1 MLDSNDSSTMELFR
15 PATVPASANISTFD
29 PFDTSTTFRGGA
41 SVDGDRNVFG
51 HGDSNTSSSNNL
63 NPPDPALPKGPP
75 ATFQAIVPQL
85 LVDHYVSM
93 IDPSRAQTVDNEIA
107 RHCAF
112 SLPAVAL
119 TLGRSN
125 WPLLKDTYEALA
137 SDMQWKV
144 RRTLA
149 SSIHELG
156 IILGEEAAGQDLIP
170 IFNGFLKVTT
180 IGKSRNPV
188 YFIDLLYFKIITET
202 SVSNLSFLVWF

>member
-41 SVDGDRNVFG
+41 SVDGDRSVFG

-75 ATFQAIVPQL
+75 ATFQSIVPQL

-180 IGKSRNPV
+180 IGNSRNPA
-188 YFIDLLYFKIITET
+188 YFIDSLLTER
-202 SVSNLSFLVWF
+202 SLSNLSFLVWF

>member
-180 IGKSRNPV
+180 IVYSKNLV
-188 YFIDLLYFKIITET
+188 YFFDFYK
-202 SVSNLSFLVWF
+202 

>member
-75 ATFQAIVPQL
+75 ATFQSIVPQL

-188 YFIDLLYFKIITET
+188 YFIDLL
-202 SVSNLSFLVWF
+202 

>member
-75 ATFQAIVPQL
+75 ATFQSIVPQL

-188 YFIDLLYFKIITET
+188 YFIDLLYLITET

>member
-188 YFIDLLYFKIITET
+188 YFIDLL
-202 SVSNLSFLVWF
+202 

>member
-41 SVDGDRNVFG
+41 SVDGDRSVFG

-75 ATFQAIVPQL
+75 ATFQSIVPQL

-180 IGKSRNPV
+180 IGNSRNPA
-188 YFIDLLYFKIITET
+188 YFIDSL
-202 SVSNLSFLVWF
+202 

>member
-29 PFDTSTTFRGGA
+29 PFDTTTTFRGGA

-188 YFIDLLYFKIITET
+188 YFIDLL
-202 SVSNLSFLVWF
+202 

>member
-29 PFDTSTTFRGGA
+29 PFDTTTTFRGGA
-41 SVDGDRNVFG
+41 SIDGDRNVFG

-75 ATFQAIVPQL
+75 ATFQSIVPQL

-180 IGKSRNPV
+180 IVYSKNLV
-188 YFIDLLYFKIITET
+188 YFFDYTNNNVI
-202 SVSNLSFLVWF
+202 

>member
-29 PFDTSTTFRGGA
+29 PFDTTTTFRGGA

-75 ATFQAIVPQL
+75 ATFQSIVPQL

-180 IGKSRNPV
+180 IVYSKNLV
-188 YFIDLLYFKIITET
+188 YFFD
-202 SVSNLSFLVWF
+202 

>member
-1 MLDSNDSSTMELFR
+1 MELFR

-75 ATFQAIVPQL
+75 ATFQSIVPQL

-180 IGKSRNPV
+180 IGNSRNPV
-188 YFIDLLYFKIITET
+188 YFIDLLLTET

>member
-1 MLDSNDSSTMELFR
+1 MELFR

-75 ATFQAIVPQL
+75 ATFQSIVPQL

-188 YFIDLLYFKIITET
+188 YFIDLLYFKKADHNRNKRI
-202 SVSNLSFLVWF
+202 

>member
-180 IGKSRNPV
+180 IGNSRNPV
-188 YFIDLLYFKIITET
+188 YFIDLLYFITET

>member
-1 MLDSNDSSTMELFR
+1 MELFR

-75 ATFQAIVPQL
+75 ATFQSIVPQL

-180 IGKSRNPV
+180 IGNSRNTV
-188 YFIDLLYFKIITET
+188 YFIALLAER
-202 SVSNLSFLVWF
+202 SASNLSFLVWF

>member
-75 ATFQAIVPQL
+75 ATFQSIVPQL

-188 YFIDLLYFKIITET
+188 YFIDL
-202 SVSNLSFLVWF
+202 

>member
-188 YFIDLLYFKIITET
+188 YFIDLLLTET

>member
-188 YFIDLLYFKIITET
+188 YFIDLLYFKADHNRNKRI
-202 SVSNLSFLVWF
+202 

>member
-1 MLDSNDSSTMELFR
+1 MELFR

-188 YFIDLLYFKIITET
+188 YFIDLLYR
-202 SVSNLSFLVWF
+202 S

>member
-188 YFIDLLYFKIITET
+188 YFIDLLYF
-202 SVSNLSFLVWF
+202 

>member
-29 PFDTSTTFRGGA
+29 PFDTTTTFRGGA

-75 ATFQAIVPQL
+75 ATFQSIVPQL

-180 IGKSRNPV
+180 IVYSKNLV
-188 YFIDLLYFKIITET
+188 YFFE
-202 SVSNLSFLVWF
+202 

>member
-75 ATFQAIVPQL
+75 ATFQSIVPQL

-188 YFIDLLYFKIITET
+188 YFIDLLYF
-202 SVSNLSFLVWF
+202 

>member
-188 YFIDLLYFKIITET
+188 YFIDLL
-202 SVSNLSFLVWF
+202 S

>member
-75 ATFQAIVPQL
+75 ATFQSIVPQL

-180 IGKSRNPV
+180 IGNSRNPV
-188 YFIDLLYFKIITET
+188 YFIALLDYSRKKRI
-202 SVSNLSFLVWF
+202 

>member
-75 ATFQAIVPQL
+75 ATFQSIVPQL

-180 IGKSRNPV
+180 IGKSTNPV
-188 YFIDLLYFKIITET
+188 YFIDFLYLR
-202 SVSNLSFLVWF
+202 S

>member
-29 PFDTSTTFRGGA
+29 PFDTTTTFRGGA

-180 IGKSRNPV
+180 IV
-188 YFIDLLYFKIITET
+188 YSK
-202 SVSNLSFLVWF
+202 NLVYLFD

>member
-75 ATFQAIVPQL
+75 ATFQSIVPQL

-180 IGKSRNPV
+180 IVYSKNLV
-188 YFIDLLYFKIITET
+188 YFF
-202 SVSNLSFLVWF
+202 V

>member
-188 YFIDLLYFKIITET
+188 YFIDLLYFNNRKKRI
-202 SVSNLSFLVWF
+202 

>member
-29 PFDTSTTFRGGA
+29 PFDTTTTFRGGA
-41 SVDGDRNVFG
+41 SIDGDRNVFG

-75 ATFQAIVPQL
+75 ATFQSIVPQL

-180 IGKSRNPV
+180 IVYSKNLV
-188 YFIDLLYFKIITET
+188 YFFD
-202 SVSNLSFLVWF
+202 

>member
-75 ATFQAIVPQL
+75 ATFQSIVPQL

-180 IGKSRNPV
+180 IGNS
-188 YFIDLLYFKIITET
+188 
-202 SVSNLSFLVWF
+202 

>member
-1 MLDSNDSSTMELFR
+1 MELFR
-15 PATVPASANISTFD
+15 PATVQASTNISTFD
-29 PFDTSTTFRGGA
+29 PFDTTTTFRGGGA
-41 SVDGDRNVFG
+41 GGDGDRSMNSGGG
-51 HGDSNTSSSNNL
+51 HGDTLVSASNL
-63 NPPDPALPKGPP
+63 NPSDPALPKGPP
-75 ATFQAIVPQL
+75 ATFQEIVPQL

-125 WPLLKDTYEALA
+125 WPLIKDTYEALA

-156 IILGEEAAGQDLIP
+156 IILGEEAASQDLIP
-170 IFNGFLKVTT
+170 IFNGFLKVNQDFHK
-180 IGKSRNPV
+180 IK
-188 YFIDLLYFKIITET
+188 LLPMYC
-202 SVSNLSFLVWF
+202 NLAPKLLLSINEYLFHFLGLR

>member
-29 PFDTSTTFRGGA
+29 PFDTTTTFRGGA
-41 SVDGDRNVFG
+41 SIDGDRNVFG

-188 YFIDLLYFKIITET
+188 YFIDLL
-202 SVSNLSFLVWF
+202 

>member
-1 MLDSNDSSTMELFR
+1 MELFR

-75 ATFQAIVPQL
+75 ATFQSIVPQL

-180 IGKSRNPV
+180 IGNSRNTV
-188 YFIDLLYFKIITET
+188 YFIALIIAER
-202 SVSNLSFLVWF
+202 SASNLSFLVWF

>member
-1 MLDSNDSSTMELFR
+1 MELFR

-75 ATFQAIVPQL
+75 ATFQSIVPQL

-180 IGKSRNPV
+180 IGNSRNPV
-188 YFIDLLYFKIITET
+188 YFIALLVER
-202 SVSNLSFLVWF
+202 SASNLSFLVCF

>member
-1 MLDSNDSSTMELFR
+1 MIFLLDSNDSSTMELFR

-75 ATFQAIVPQL
+75 ATFQSIVPQL

-188 YFIDLLYFKIITET
+188 YFIDL
-202 SVSNLSFLVWF
+202 

>member
-188 YFIDLLYFKIITET
+188 YFIDLLYR
-202 SVSNLSFLVWF
+202 S

>member
-29 PFDTSTTFRGGA
+29 PFDTTTTFRGGA

-75 ATFQAIVPQL
+75 ATFQSIVPQL

-180 IGKSRNPV
+180 IGNSRNPV
-188 YFIDLLYFKIITET
+188 YFNDLL
-202 SVSNLSFLVWF
+202 S

>member
-180 IGKSRNPV
+180 IGNSRNPV
-188 YFIDLLYFKIITET
+188 YFIDLLDHNRNKRI
-202 SVSNLSFLVWF
+202 

>member
-75 ATFQAIVPQL
+75 ATFQSIVPQL

-180 IGKSRNPV
+180 IGNSRNPV
-188 YFIDLLYFKIITET
+188 YFIDLLLTET